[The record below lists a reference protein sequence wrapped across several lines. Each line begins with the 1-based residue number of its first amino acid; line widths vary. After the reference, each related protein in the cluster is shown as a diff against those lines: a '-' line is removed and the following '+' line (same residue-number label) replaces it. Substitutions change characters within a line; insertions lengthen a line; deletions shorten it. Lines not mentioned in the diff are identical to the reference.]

1 MIYRGYTSMIAIV
14 PAVCD
19 SLGKIVNLK
28 PILVDVSYDGNS
40 SYLPMMSIIHFVFYL
55 ETGFQLF

>member
-1 MIYRGYTSMIAIV
+1 MIAIV